1 MKSCRSCE
9 NFRTRTRLF
18 NKIFANKEA
27 GNWLPVLLRFAR
39 GRLGQFYFV
48 ILDEIPTLKTF
59 SLPPD
64 SGGSA
69 AAFARLGYDLVDAL
83 ADIIDN
89 AVDSKA
95 GSVEI
100 VFHRQADRIAAVSIA
115 DTGRGM
121 GEAALQEAMRFAG
134 NNEHTDS
141 DLGTYGLGLKT
152 ASFSQCESLTVIS
165 RKAGEISACRWT
177 KEGIGNNWT
186 CEALDPGN
194 AGKAFKE
201 GYAKP
206 RSKAPG
212 TLVVWHRLTRL
223 GVDGDFDEFVSDLLS
238 RLELQLGLIFHRFIS
253 TGTLSITL
261 AARDVDS
268 VLAFP
273 RQVRAHD
280 PFAYVRSGRDGYPK
294 CFMASVPGVGA
305 LRMDAHIWPAGAA
318 DPNFRLGRRTGTH
331 GQGFY
336 VYRNDRL
343 VQTGGWLGVCKD
355 ETDAELSLARIAIDL
370 PKSAMRAVSVQ
381 KSGLQLT
388 AALAPALRNAKAGK
402 QTLANYFDDA
412 RKAYRADRTKRRP
425 SGNIPVVPGAGV
437 PAGVRRGTATKIT
450 KDNFVREI
458 AFEWITLPKATVF
471 SIDPDEDRILLNKK
485 YRQRIIGPS
494 RASAA
499 DAPIIKLLLFLLLEP
514 EFDRE
519 RFSAKRR
526 EWLKRCNAILY
537 EAVKAL

>member
-1 MKSCRSCE
+1 M
-9 NFRTRTRLF
+9 
-18 NKIFANKEA
+18 
-27 GNWLPVLLRFAR
+27 
-39 GRLGQFYFV
+39 

-69 AAFARLGYDLVDAL
+69 TAFARLGYDLVDAL

-89 AVDSKA
+89 SVDSKA

-100 VFHRQADRIAAVSIA
+100 VFHRQGDRIAAVSIA

-121 GEAALQEAMRFAG
+121 TEAALQAAMRFAG
-134 NNEHTDS
+134 NNEHADG

-152 ASFSQCESLTVIS
+152 ASFSQCSSLTVIT
-165 RKAGEISACRWT
+165 RKASEISACRWT
-177 KEGIGNNWT
+177 KEGIGRNWS
-186 CEALDPGN
+186 CEALDPRS
-194 AGKAFKE
+194 AGKVFE
-201 GYAKP
+201 GGYAKP
-206 RSKAPG
+206 RANAPG

-223 GVDGDFDEFVSDLLS
+223 DVDGDFDEFISDLLS

-253 TGTLSITL
+253 AGTLSITL
-261 AARDVDS
+261 AAQDVDS
-268 VLAFP
+268 ILAFP

-280 PFAYVRSGRDGYPK
+280 PFAYVRSGRDGYPRS
-294 CFMASVPGVGA
+294 FTTNVPDVGM
-305 LRMDAHIWPAGAA
+305 LQIDAHIWPAGATET
-318 DPNFRLGRRTGTH
+318 NFRLGRRTGTH

-343 VQTGGWLGVCKD
+343 VQAGGWLGVCRD
-355 ETDAELSLARIAIDL
+355 ETDVELSLARAAIDL

-388 AALAPALRNAKAGK
+388 AALAPALRNAKAGSR
-402 QTLANYFDDA
+402 TLMNYLDDA
-412 RKAYRADRTKRRP
+412 RKTYRTDRNKRRP
-425 SGNIPVVPGAGV
+425 SGNIPIVPGAGV
-437 PAGVRRGTATKIT
+437 PAAVRRGAATKVT
-450 KDNFVREI
+450 KDTFVREI
-458 AFEWITLPKATVF
+458 AFEWITLPKAAVF
-471 SIDPDEDRILLNKK
+471 SIDPEEDRILLNKK
-485 YRQRIIGPS
+485 YRQRMLGPS
-494 RASAA
+494 RASVA
-499 DAPIIKLLLFLLLEP
+499 DLPVVKMLLFLLLEN

-526 EWLKRCNAILY
+526 DWLERCNAILY